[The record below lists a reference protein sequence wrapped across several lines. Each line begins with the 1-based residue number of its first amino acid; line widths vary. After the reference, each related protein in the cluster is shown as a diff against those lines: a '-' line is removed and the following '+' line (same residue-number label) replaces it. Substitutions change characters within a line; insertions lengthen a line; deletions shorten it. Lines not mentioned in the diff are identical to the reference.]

1 METSRRGSNG
11 GIGVSAQKAANQN
24 RIAVGGIRI
33 EAGNTVH
40 YEVEYGADAGRY
52 FSGVPFFVQ
61 YDRHL
66 DLQGVPDGIL
76 VIPLLANLLPVAW
89 AIGADVRVER
99 LDRAFHDS
107 LAEVKRA
114 FGLLYPRIGFAGS
127 LQVGQLTD
135 EMPEASADRVAAFF
149 SGGVDSLGT
158 FLRRQAEQPYLIT
171 IWGGDIGLHQPTL
184 WEEVRQHN
192 AAFGRSHG
200 MESLFIRTGMRTFLN
215 EERIAYRFGRFTHG
229 WWPGIQH
236 GIGMVGLCAPLAY
249 ALGIGRLYVPSALPP
264 RLARAVP
271 DGSNTLINN
280 RIRWSG
286 SQVRLEGEELGRQD
300 KVALIAD
307 YLRGRSADLT
317 VRVCWVNEA
326 YGNCGKCEKCLR
338 TIAALLAEGIDP
350 RRAGFPYAASTLD
363 AIRSRLPGW
372 LYGGA
377 LKAAYWEEV
386 RLRSMEPAEG
396 DLRTSEEVASF
407 FAWLQRL
414 DLAGYG
420 KRGAMRRRL
429 LDLIP
434 HPLFLYLKKMIVPR
448 A

>member
-1 METSRRGSNG
+1 MATNR
-11 GIGVSAQKAANQN
+11 N
-24 RIAVGGIRI
+24 RIDVGRI
-33 EAGNTVH
+33 QVDGSNTVH
-40 YEVEYGADAGRY
+40 YEVEYGVHAGRY
-52 FSGVPFFVQ
+52 FSGTPFFVQ
-61 YDRHL
+61 YDRHV
-66 DLQGVPDGIL
+66 DLQGIPDGIL
-76 VIPLLANLLPVAW
+76 VIPLLSNLLPVAW
-89 AIGADVRVER
+89 AIGADVHVER
-99 LDRAFHDS
+99 LDRAFHEC
-107 LAEVKRA
+107 LAEVKQA
-114 FGLLYPRIGFAGS
+114 FNLLYPRIGFAGS
-127 LQVGQLTD
+127 LHVGQLTD
-135 EMPEASADRVAAFF
+135 ETPTAPAERAAAFF

-171 IWGGDIGLHQPTL
+171 IWGGDIGLHQPAL
-184 WEEVRQHN
+184 WEEVRRHN

-200 MESLFIRTGMRTFLN
+200 MENLFIRTGMRTFLN
-215 EERIAYRFGRFTHG
+215 EERIAFRYGRFTHG

-249 ALGIGRLYVPSALPP
+249 ALGIGKLYVPSALPP

-280 RIRWSG
+280 RIRWAG
-286 SQVRLEGEELGRQD
+286 ARVQLEGEEWGRQD

-307 YLRGRSADLT
+307 YLRGRASDLT

-350 RRAGFPYAASTLD
+350 RRAGFPYAAATLD
-363 AIRSRLPGW
+363 AIRAQLPDW
-372 LYGGA
+372 LSNSA

-386 RLRSMEPAEG
+386 RGRSLAPAEG
-396 DLRTSEEVASF
+396 DVRMREDEAAF
-407 FAWLQRL
+407 FAWLQQL

-434 HPLFLYLKKMIVPR
+434 HPLFLYLKKIIVPR